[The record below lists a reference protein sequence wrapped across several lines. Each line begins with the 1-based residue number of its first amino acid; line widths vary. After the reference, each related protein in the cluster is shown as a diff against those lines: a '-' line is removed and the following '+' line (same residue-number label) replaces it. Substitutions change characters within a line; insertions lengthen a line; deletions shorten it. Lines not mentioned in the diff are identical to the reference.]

1 MSSSFITALG
11 GMRAN
16 QSWLDIIG
24 NNLANSNT
32 PGFKASRALFA
43 DQFSRLVK
51 PATPGAGSIGGTDPM
66 QIGQGVKLSLVDHD
80 FRQGTLNNTGRTF
93 DLALRGKGFF
103 ALSDGSRTFY
113 SRVGAFG
120 LDADKNMVDQR
131 TGYKVLD
138 PNGSTFTVNTDT
150 VIPPKAT
157 TSISF
162 KGNLPAEVK
171 GPLAESLASS
181 SEFVAGT
188 PATMT
193 SSNTAPYTVVAG
205 TTYTMDI
212 KVNGGAP
219 QTVSITASGTS
230 LTATEVANAIDAL
243 DHVSASVDTNGNV
256 VMTAEKNGMKS
267 TLKVDP
273 AASNNLASI
282 VGLNTNLVS
291 GTETAATTSTDLN
304 DLTLSLS
311 DYAAGDVINV
321 TGTDAD
327 GSPVSGTF
335 TYGTDGTTVG
345 DFLTFL
351 NSQFSGATATFDAA
365 TQKLTLTAN
374 ATGEAN
380 LSLAIGDTPGQ
391 AKKLDWAAA
400 SMGVVTNGTGPDKVN
415 STVEV
420 FDAAGTSHLVTLAW
434 ERQDDGT
441 WNGTASIPSTDGTVT
456 SGSINGVTFNA
467 NGSLST
473 PSIAQIAVQFN
484 GQPNQTLTLTLGT
497 AGDFDGITQFG
508 SGASVIADEQDGYG
522 VGELANLSVDVEGA
536 INGFFTNGQTVELGR
551 FGVATFANEYG
562 LESVGDNYWVESPN
576 SGQLVL
582 SSGKFGA
589 AGEVVGGTLEES
601 NVDTAEEFVRM
612 IQAQRGFQANARV
625 ITAQNEILQDVM
637 QIT

>member
-43 DQFSRLVK
+43 DQFSRLIK
-51 PATPGAGSIGGTDPM
+51 PATPAAGSIGGTDPM

-80 FRQGTLNNTGRTF
+80 FRQGTLNGTGRTF

-131 TGYKVLD
+131 TGYRVLD
-138 PNGSTFTVNTDT
+138 PNGATFTVDTDT
-150 VIPPKAT
+150 VIPPQAT

-171 GPLAESLASS
+171 GPLAEQLAAS
-181 SEFVAGT
+181 SEFIAGT

-193 SSNTAPYTVVAG
+193 SSGAGPYATTAG
-205 TTYTMDI
+205 TTYTMEL

-243 DHVSASVDTNGNV
+243 DHVAASVDTNGNV
-256 VMTAEKNGMKS
+256 VMTAEKNGLKS
-267 TLKVDP
+267 TLKIDP
-273 AASNNLASI
+273 PSSNSLASL
-282 VGLNTNLVS
+282 VGFGTNLVS
-291 GTETAATTSTDLN
+291 GTETAATTATDLN

-311 DYAAGDVINV
+311 DYAAGDVVNV

-327 GSPVSGTF
+327 GSPVSATF

-345 DFLTFL
+345 DFLAFL
-351 NSQFSGATATFDAA
+351 DSQFSGATASFDAG

-380 LSLAIGDTPGQ
+380 LSLAIGDPAGQ

-400 SMGVVTNGTGPDKVN
+400 SMGVVTNGTGPDKVT
-415 STVEV
+415 SSVEV
-420 FDAAGTSHLVTLAW
+420 FDAAGTSHLLTLEW
-434 ERQDDGT
+434 QRQDDGT
-441 WNGTASIPSTDGTVT
+441 WNGTASIPATDGTVT
-456 SGSINGVTFNA
+456 SGSINGVTFNS

-473 PSIAQIAVQFN
+473 PSIAQIDVQFS

-551 FGVATFANEYG
+551 FGVATFANEMG

-589 AGEVVGGTLEES
+589 AGEVVGGALEES